1 MDDNDSSGAP
11 RRLAR
16 LFGLDERGRHLWQ
29 ADELS
34 HILAHQLST
43 PLFFDTSRLTAVTVG
58 GQSLRSFGDL
68 FRHPSPPLDL
78 LRLTKEFAKA
88 SDDRVEDPLP
98 PEIATVLYY
107 GVIAVA
113 LVRHGQRISS
123 LDDGRLREGI
133 EWVLGQ
139 PWVDSETRRVF
150 AEAAGVLREGG
161 APPRPFTES

>member
-1 MDDNDSSGAP
+1 MDDNLFSGPP
-11 RRLAR
+11 RRLAS
-16 LFGLDERGRHLWQ
+16 LFGLDESGRHIWQ
-29 ADELS
+29 ADELA

-43 PLFFDTSRLTAVTVG
+43 PLFFDASRLASLTVE

-78 LRLTKEFAKA
+78 LRLTKDFAKE
-88 SDDRVEDPLP
+88 SDARGEDPLP

-113 LVRHGQRISS
+113 LVRHGRRISS
-123 LDDGRLREGI
+123 LDDGRLCEGI

-139 PWVDSETRRVF
+139 PWVDPETGRVF
-150 AEAAGVLREGG
+150 GEAAKMLREGG
-161 APPRPFTES
+161 APPGTFTES